1 MSSIDVRRVTR
12 TAILIALTVAF
23 QSLGLQQMVTG
34 PVVNMFLYLA
44 VMVVGMWSGVV
55 TGLVTPAVA
64 LWVGILKPAMAPM
77 VPAIALA
84 NAALAVVFG
93 LVSGIGGR
101 RSVAFRI
108 IAVLIA
114 SLTKFLILST
124 TVKYLVQ
131 VPGPLAKMMQGTQL
145 VTAPVGGALALIL
158 VEILSR
164 TGIVGD
170 MAGKAGQKRS

>member
-1 MSSIDVRRVTR
+1 MSSVDTRRVTR

-44 VMVVGMWSGVV
+44 VMTVGIWGGVV
-55 TGLVTPAVA
+55 TGLVTPVVA
-64 LWVGILKPAMAPM
+64 LWVGILKPAMTPM
-77 VPAIALA
+77 ILPIMIS
-84 NAALAVVFG
+84 NAALVVIFG

-101 RSVAFRI
+101 KSTAFRI
-108 IAVLIA
+108 IGVLIA
-114 SLTKFLILST
+114 SFVKFLILST

-131 VPGPLAKMMQGTQL
+131 VPGPMAKMMQGTQL
-145 VTAPVGGALALIL
+145 ATALIGGALALVL
-158 VEILSR
+158 AEILSR

-170 MAGKAGQKRS
+170 TTGDTGRS

>member
-1 MSSIDVRRVTR
+1 M
-12 TAILIALTVAF
+12 
-23 QSLGLQQMVTG
+23 
-34 PVVNMFLYLA
+34 
-44 VMVVGMWSGVV
+44 
-55 TGLVTPAVA
+55 
-64 LWVGILKPAMAPM
+64 
-77 VPAIALA
+77 
-84 NAALAVVFG
+84 
-93 LVSGIGGR
+93 
-101 RSVAFRI
+101 AFRI

-145 VTAPVGGALALIL
+145 VTALVGGALALVL

>member
-1 MSSIDVRRVTR
+1 MYSVDVRRVTR

-34 PVVNMFLYLA
+34 PIVNMFLYLA
-44 VMVVGMWSGVV
+44 VMMVGIWGGVA

-77 VPAIALA
+77 VPAIALS
-84 NAALAVVFG
+84 NAALAVLFG
-93 LVSGIGGR
+93 LVSGIGGHQ
-101 RSVAFRI
+101 STPFRI
-108 IAVLIA
+108 IGVLIA
-114 SLTKFLILST
+114 SLVKFLILSS

-145 VTAPVGGALALIL
+145 VTALIGGALALVL
-158 VEILSR
+158 AEILSR
-164 TGIVGD
+164 TGIVG
-170 MAGKAGQKRS
+170 GGTGGTTQKRG